1 MLIAVTG
8 GSGALGRELVAA
20 LAARGHDVRSVSRSA
35 PPRLPA
41 GAEHVRADLL
51 DGSGLGAALD
61 GADAVIDAVN
71 AGPRT
76 KPARALLIDGT
87 RRLLAAEA
95 RAGIEHHV
103 AISIVGVDR
112 APSGYYGVKLEQ
124 EGAVRDGG
132 VPWTIVRA
140 TQFHAW
146 VDGHLAAAAR
156 LGVLPGGEMP
166 MQPVDVREVA
176 QVLADTVEAEPSA
189 AVTQFAGPEILP
201 LGALA
206 RLWRDARGRRA
217 AVVPAPVGLLGA
229 AGRAMAEG
237 ALTNPGAWRGR
248 IGFAAWLRDGGAGAA
263 GAQAPCSCSHS
274 SSSPIC
280 QSAEPSRFVRAAFG
294 SASIA
299 STTSGRKSPRSRA
312 ASERSASPTSSTTG
326 ASRWVSAGTGK

>member
-35 PPRLPA
+35 PARLPE

-51 DGSGLGAALD
+51 DGSGLDAALA
-61 GADAVIDAVN
+61 GADAVIDAAN
-71 AGPRT
+71 AGPAA
-76 KPARALLIDGT
+76 KPARAVLVDGT

-103 AISIVGVDR
+103 AVSIVGADR
-112 APSGYYGVKLEQ
+112 VRSGYIAIKLEQ
-124 EGAVRDGG
+124 EGVVREGG

-140 TQFHAW
+140 TQFHGF
-146 VDGHLAAAAR
+146 VDGYLATAAR
-156 LGVLPGGEMP
+156 FGVLPGGAMP

-201 LGALA
+201 LGELA
-206 RLWRDARGRRA
+206 RLWRDARGRH
-217 AVVPAPVGLLGA
+217 AVVAGVPVGLLGA
-229 AGRAMAEG
+229 AGRALADG

-248 IGFAAWLRDGGAGAA
+248 IGFAAWLRDQAAPLGVRGGV
-263 GAQAPCSCSHS
+263 P
-274 SSSPIC
+274 
-280 QSAEPSRFVRAAFG
+280 VG
-294 SASIA
+294 SA
-299 STTSGRKSPRSRA
+299 G
-312 ASERSASPTSSTTG
+312 
-326 ASRWVSAGTGK
+326 